1 MFKGVL
7 NPDDKMTMKKKD
19 GPARLDSLTLELMTY
34 GGGGSTDERVDR
46 FDVRVKS
53 LSAVLCE
60 GIP

>member
-1 MFKGVL
+1 MFKRVL
-7 NPDDKMTMKKKD
+7 NPDDKMMMKKKD
-19 GPARLDSLTLELMTY
+19 GPARLDSLTLELTTY
-34 GGGGSTDERVDR
+34 GGGSADERVDR